1 MQHGLGCG
9 LKDFHY
15 KDKTVSRSSY
25 LLMEILYIERPPLYW
40 DGPRM
45 LGYVQI
51 LHTLSVK
58 LLLWLSSNTNLW
70 YGCGKTLSYS
80 TYNLWD
86 HFSYSWWRHQ
96 METLSPLL
104 ALCAWNPPVTGDFPA
119 QRPATRSFDVFFDLN
134 GWVNNREAGDLRRH
148 RAHYDVTVIVPWFV
162 WSCIILA
169 QPISQ
174 ISYDIAY
181 NANRK
186 CARYIIWKQN
196 KTKTIG
202 CLFVTILEKILRF
215 ATGPHNSHLL
225 ICLRACRH
233 WAIPLKRR
241 LVTAADC
248 QEQHHA
254 PDYHI
259 PSCNSLSGAEIPSG
273 NRYIKFILPR
283 IWNEVQSVRFF
294 SHIPLVIIGK

>member
-1 MQHGLGCG
+1 MRRAQDAGI
-9 LKDFHY
+9 
-15 KDKTVSRSSY
+15 RS
-25 LLMEILYIERPPLYW
+25 E
-40 DGPRM
+40 
-45 LGYVQI
+45 I

-58 LLLWLSSNTNLW
+58 LLLWLSSYTNLW
-70 YGCGKTLSYS
+70 YGCGKTLAYS

-86 HFSYSWWRHQ
+86 YFCIHDDVIKWKHCPRYWPFVLGTHRS
-96 METLSPLL
+96 
-104 ALCAWNPPVTGDFPA
+104 PVTSPHKD
-119 QRPATRSFDVFFDLN
+119 QRRGALMFSLICTWIN

-225 ICLRACRH
+225 ICLRPCRH
-233 WAIPLKRR
+233 WAITLKRR

-283 IWNEVQSVRFF
+283 IWNEVQSVRLF
-294 SHIPLVIIGK
+294 SHIPLAIIGK